1 MKIPSDDAFIE
12 LLSKTWNI
20 EEKIEDNVFKQ
31 DVEDKI
37 NIFSSC

>member
-12 LLSKTWNI
+12 LLSKNWNV

-31 DVEDKI
+31 EVKI
-37 NIFSSC
+37 CFDSY